1 MALDSAEGELI
12 TARALIAAV
21 REKAP
26 EVYAEVIQLS
36 AM

>member
-1 MALDSAEGELI
+1 MRNDIELI

-26 EVYAEVIQLS
+26 QVYAEVIQ
-36 AM
+36 